1 MIKKKIMASN
11 VVYTCISHTNKILDN
26 YFDNLNDIFKMIK
39 KCEDEKENIYNLL
52 KTNEAITGIRSN

>member
-1 MIKKKIMASN
+1 MASN